1 MTSTLFVSL
10 ENQVFAAKLSILGQF
25 LKLKE
30 EDLPQSFLGDPI
42 FSIDSPI
49 ISIQTSPDEKYL
61 GVLTSETFSILELSK
76 IIDSNRIQPQYTIKV
91 PNKLGSFQWHL
102 LSRLSIH

>member
-10 ENQVFAAKLSILGQF
+10 ENNVFAAKLSNLGQF

-30 EDLPQSFLGDPI
+30 KDLPESFLERPI
-42 FSIDSPI
+42 FSIDNPI

-61 GVLTSETFSILELSK
+61 GVLTSDTFSILELSK
-76 IIDSNRIQPQYTIKV
+76 IEDSNRIQPQYTIKT

-102 LSRLSIH
+102 FSRLSNP